1 MVAFNAS
8 HVRPTDQTAACIRMF
23 YMCGTCEAFLAFHKE
38 VLPMPIYVI
47 QVSSGEEQRACQDIN
62 RFIPSNLVTE
72 CFVPTSERPYHRGNA
87 WSYVRQPMFPGYV
100 FVDTPDVVRFQS
112 ELGKVPRFTRVLG
125 NGDACVP
132 LNADEEA
139 WLQAV
144 TSRGSRT
151 LEMSRG
157 IIKSGELVI
166 LSGPL
171 MGRTAQVKK
180 VDRHKRLAY
189 VEVEMLGR
197 KNLVKLGLEV
207 TEKIA

>member
-1 MVAFNAS
+1 
-8 HVRPTDQTAACIRMF
+8 
-23 YMCGTCEAFLAFHKE
+23 
-38 VLPMPIYVI
+38 MPIYII
-47 QVSSGEEQRACQDIN
+47 QVSSGEEQRVCQDIN
-62 RFIPSNLVTE
+62 RFIPSSLVTE
-72 CFVPTSERPYHRGNA
+72 CFVPTSERPFHRGSA

-100 FVDTPDVVRFQS
+100 FVDVPDVARFQS
-112 ELGKVPRFTRVLG
+112 ELGRVPRFTRVLG
-125 NGDACVP
+125 SGDACVP
-132 LNADEEA
+132 LSAEEEA

-144 TSRGSRT
+144 TSRGSRA

-180 VDRHKRLAY
+180 IDRHKRLAY

-207 TEKIA
+207 IEKTA